1 MLYQTISPKEL
12 FERLKNNGE
21 RVNLIDVRE
30 PYEFET
36 ARIDGAKLLPLSCFR
51 EWIETLGAETEIVVM
66 CHHGVRSARVC
77 EYLAQNNFTKVFNLD
92 GGIDSWSLEV
102 DTDVPRY

>member
-1 MLYQTISPKEL
+1 MSYKTISPKEL
-12 FERLKNNGE
+12 FEQLKNSGE

-30 PYEFET
+30 PLEFEI
-36 ARIDGAKLLPLSCFR
+36 ARIDGAKLLPLSRFR
-51 EWIETLGAETEIVVM
+51 EWIETLRAETETVVM

-92 GGIDSWSLEV
+92 GGIEAWSLEV
-102 DTDVPRY
+102 DPNVPRY